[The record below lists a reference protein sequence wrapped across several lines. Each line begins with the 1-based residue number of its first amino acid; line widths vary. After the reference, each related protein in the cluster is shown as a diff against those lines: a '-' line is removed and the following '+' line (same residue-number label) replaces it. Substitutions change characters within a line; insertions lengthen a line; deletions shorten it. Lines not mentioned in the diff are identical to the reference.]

1 MSKRWYV
8 VHTYS
13 GYENRVKSDLEHRI
27 ETMGMQDRIFDI
39 EIPMERVTEIKE
51 GGKRETKDSK
61 IFPGY
66 VLVRMEMDDDAWT
79 CVRNTPGVTGF
90 LGGNGK
96 PAPLSRDE
104 YNKMT
109 RRPGKGDSPKRTSVD
124 IQVGTSVRVTDGPLT
139 DFDGKVSEVNTEAGK
154 LKVTLMIFGR
164 ETPPFAAKIEA
175 KSMGDR
181 WFSRP
186 CQVLH
191 VKRNTHFLQEI
202 FRRKSAQVAN
212 QTMIRQDM
220 KHG

>member
-1 MSKRWYV
+1 MSKRWYI
-8 VHTYS
+8 VHTYA

-61 IFPGY
+61 IYPGY

-90 LGGNGK
+90 LGGSGK

-109 RRPGKGDSPKRTSVD
+109 RRANKDEQSKRTSVALE
-124 IQVGTSVRVTDGPLT
+124 VGTSVRVTSGPLAN
-139 DFDGKVSEVNTEAGK
+139 FDGQVSEVNAESGK
-154 LKVTLMIFGR
+154 VKVMLMIFGR
-164 ETPPFAAKIEA
+164 ETPVDLTF
-175 KSMGDR
+175 D
-181 WFSRP
+181 
-186 CQVLH
+186 
-191 VKRNTHFLQEI
+191 
-202 FRRKSAQVAN
+202 QVAV
-212 QTMIRQDM
+212 IA
-220 KHG
+220 